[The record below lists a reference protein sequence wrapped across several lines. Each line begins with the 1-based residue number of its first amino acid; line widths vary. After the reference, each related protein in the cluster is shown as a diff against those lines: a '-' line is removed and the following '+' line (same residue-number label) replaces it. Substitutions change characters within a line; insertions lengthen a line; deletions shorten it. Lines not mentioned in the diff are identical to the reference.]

1 MKSKEK
7 DIEGIEADEHFV
19 DMFKEIDLMYDN
31 IKENTDNAFEILKLF
46 ENNKDQESV
55 DVLRITCSNILDCE
69 EIIKKQIEN
78 FEKIKAEILKNEIKV
93 DFKLRQKEVEDFY
106 KTIKKYEKDSS
117 SQFKELLKLS
127 SNIK

>member
-46 ENNKDQESV
+46 KNNKDQESV

-78 FEKIKAEILKNEIKV
+78 FENIKAEILKNERKV

>member
-106 KTIKKYEKDSS
+106 KTIKKYEKESS

>member
-78 FEKIKAEILKNEIKV
+78 FENIKAEILKNERKV
-93 DFKLRQKEVEDFY
+93 DFKLRQKEVENFY

>member
-78 FEKIKAEILKNEIKV
+78 FEKIKAGILKNERKV

>member
-1 MKSKEK
+1 MKSEEK
-7 DIEGIEADEHFV
+7 DVEGIKADEHFI

-31 IKENTDNAFEILKLF
+31 IKENTDSAFEILKLF

-78 FEKIKAEILKNEIKV
+78 FEKIKKEILDSKKIDNM
-93 DFKLRQKEVEDFY
+93 KLKEKEVEDFY
-106 KTIKKYEKDSS
+106 KKIKKYEKDSS

>member
-78 FEKIKAEILKNEIKV
+78 FEKIKAEILKNERKV

>member
-1 MKSKEK
+1 MRNREK

>member
-69 EIIKKQIEN
+69 EIIKKQIKN
-78 FEKIKAEILKNEIKV
+78 FENIKAEILKNERKV
-93 DFKLRQKEVEDFY
+93 DSKLRQKEVEDFY

>member
-46 ENNKDQESV
+46 GNNKDQESV

>member
-78 FEKIKAEILKNEIKV
+78 FENIKAEILKNERKV

-127 SNIK
+127 SKIK

>member
-78 FEKIKAEILKNEIKV
+78 FENIKAEILKNERKV

>member
-1 MKSKEK
+1 MRNREK

-106 KTIKKYEKDSS
+106 KTIKKYEKESS

>member
-78 FEKIKAEILKNEIKV
+78 FEKIKAEILKNERKV

-106 KTIKKYEKDSS
+106 KTIKKYEKESS